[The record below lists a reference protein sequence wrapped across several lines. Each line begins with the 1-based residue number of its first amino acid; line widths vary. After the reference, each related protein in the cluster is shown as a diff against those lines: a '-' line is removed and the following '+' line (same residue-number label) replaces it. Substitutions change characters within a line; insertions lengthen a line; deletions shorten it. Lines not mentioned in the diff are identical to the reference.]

1 MTIGKFAE
9 KYNLDKRNVD
19 YFTNLGIFHPK
30 GSSSKSNS
38 YRDYDERCE
47 KEAKIVVICLA
58 AGMNST
64 EMSAW
69 LKVIMNDSNCKI
81 PDMMKKFFIAV
92 VKTERAKAIKQYDDA
107 LAYIEEF

>member
-1 MTIGKFAE
+1 MTIKEFAK
-9 KYNLDKRNVD
+9 KYNLDKRTVD

-30 GSSSKSNS
+30 GSNSESNS

-58 AGMNST
+58 AGMKANDI
-64 EMSAW
+64 SAW
-69 LKVIMNDSNCKI
+69 TKVIMYDSNCEI
-81 PDMMKKFFIAV
+81 PSMMKKFFVELIT
-92 VKTERAKAIKQYDDA
+92 TERAKVTKQYDDA